1 MKPLCLSPFPT
12 RRADDDSASHL
23 IERDGFVDEAVVTAL
38 VRDNYHG
45 RSVAYPDDLAL
56 AADDL
61 DFAGWSLTKSVP
73 ARSAEVPPQVIDAI
87 VRRASPQVSRELR
100 RDSSHPKSRRQ
111 WLAGLAVLIIAAL
124 ILLFAA

>member
-1 MKPLCLSPFPT
+1 MKPLSLSPFPT
-12 RRADDDSASHL
+12 RRAHDDSASHL
-23 IERDGFVDEAVVTAL
+23 TERDGFVDETVVTAL
-38 VRDNYHG
+38 VRENHLG

-87 VRRASPQVSRELR
+87 VRRASPHVSQDLR
-100 RDSSHPKSRRQ
+100 RSSSQPKNSRH
-111 WLAGLAVLIIAAL
+111 WLVGLA
-124 ILLFAA
+124 ILLIATMIFLAVA